1 MTQGHQQ
8 ALAKAQ
14 KAPTQTK
21 QAMSREFE
29 TCISFWQLRWLAKAY
44 SVRAGTK
51 ISRCPLLLIELTK
64 PAFSISSTK
73 RAARL

>member
-1 MTQGHQQ
+1 
-8 ALAKAQ
+8 LK
-14 KAPTQTK
+14 
-21 QAMSREFE
+21 E
-29 TCISFWQLRWLAKAY
+29 KAY

-51 ISRCPLLLIELTK
+51 ISRWPLLLIELTK